1 MSHHRG
7 LCHLLW
13 HRVLLLRE
21 HGVCWTVSWRQ
32 LLLLLWLL
40 GRLLL
45 LRCCHP
51 VLWWHSSRLVRLL
64 MWLVV

>member
-13 HRVLLLRE
+13 HRVLLPRE

-32 LLLLLWLL
+32 LLLLWLL